1 MWSII
6 FVDSESVKFRMNSF
20 GRQKIDKYFTRQKVD
35 STTLRTEKKFGSY
48 LVLLSY

>member
-35 STTLRTEKKFGSY
+35 STILRTEKKYS
-48 LVLLSY
+48 VHI